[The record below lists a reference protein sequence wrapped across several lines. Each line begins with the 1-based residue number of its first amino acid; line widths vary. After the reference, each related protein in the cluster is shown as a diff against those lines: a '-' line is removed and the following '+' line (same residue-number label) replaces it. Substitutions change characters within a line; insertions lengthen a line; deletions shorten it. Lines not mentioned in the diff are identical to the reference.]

1 MISSLS
7 SHEQFFLV
15 GAVAKLGATVCTY
28 PLLVVKVKSLAY
40 VYYWI
45 FTVSWHNCSPALSLL
60 LHALWTPISALM
72 MNRGSF
78 CGAPHYLEIGIHEA
92 HVIAIMLCKKPTLP
106 PLVSCNCW
114 CMSLGVHLAP
124 IALHDIWDRD
134 MVVLIKRYMSYE
146 HMLDDGFR
154 FQID

>member
-1 MISSLS
+1 MSIIESSQFPGIIVVL
-7 SHEQFFLV
+7 HQVFFCMPYEQ
-15 GAVAKLGATVCTY
+15 
-28 PLLVVKVKSLAY
+28 
-40 VYYWI
+40 
-45 FTVSWHNCSPALSLL
+45 
-60 LHALWTPISALM
+60 PISALM

-124 IALHDIWDRD
+124 VALHDIWDRD